1 MFPGLRR
8 VAKVGDHPALGAGSS
23 ALSLLTY
30 NCCPTIPARSLLSD
44 RRLNFVFC
52 LDDMAIKHLKAS

>member
-44 RRLNFVFC
+44 RRLNSVFF
-52 LDDMAIKHLKAS
+52 LNI